1 MFFCRVAL
9 RYFIIFILLS
19 LFGFSQ
25 LKAQNLPMQ
34 LSRMGSRFT
43 IVPEIHNNHIR
54 ILPLGYS
61 LPEYTGLS
69 IVIEKDQQTTAFFGA
84 GGDLSSPLSIDYSP
98 TSLSFSAPIP
108 NTKAVLTCEILSPFT
123 PSLPDWR
130 TAPIMF
136 IKVTLTN
143 KDGQPVN
150 CTVSITGLHDRVHT
164 HVGGRELA
172 AVAAPL
178 RFSIDQS
185 ALIQQDINHHLA
197 PHLTEQR
204 WSNPQFHA
212 FTSDINGVFLL
223 GGRQKDGWESFA
235 TPNSGKISVHLQ
247 TNSGQSAEATA
258 AVLFY
263 TSSPILLVDGH
274 ACSFSYSKEFR
285 DPIRLLTDA
294 LENRHTLLQAD
305 AAFRATLQTTS
316 LTETLQYL
324 THTALQSFLAC
335 TWSVRLPDGSI
346 RYSEWEGYPLF
357 HSTMD
362 VVFNSCLFHLAYT
375 PDYLKNMLL
384 NWPRYAQDGDMPHD
398 MGKGLVIH
406 ENAYPVKMQAEENCN
421 YLLLHAMYAAR
432 THDFSIAKELKPV
445 IERVVQRLIS
455 SDTDGDGL
463 PNTGTINTFDD
474 APVSINMA
482 ENQVYLGI
490 KKAAALQAVSSL
502 FPDMLDSTI
511 RQKAQNRVDLIYSS
525 IIKSWTGTHFPIALS
540 APEKEAGTDPK
551 KISQVLLPHDQHH
564 PITANDS
571 AEDDITGYSNYA
583 AHGLVP
589 LWLCGLH
596 APSELEALMKTHLET
611 AHEKTTTP
619 YGDAHRD
626 GQQNVWVS
634 QNMWRD
640 LAALYLGADIDFS
653 ELHRQ
658 YTQVQSLSIGRR
670 DNTGRWEGFCDSP
683 FNAFLTAYSRGIPIL
698 GFSWITKGRIQ
709 LPKIQ
714 INE

>member
-1 MFFCRVAL
+1 
-9 RYFIIFILLS
+9 
-19 LFGFSQ
+19 
-25 LKAQNLPMQ
+25 MQ

-43 IVPEIHNNHIR
+43 IVPELHQNRIR
-54 ILPLGYS
+54 ILPLGYC

-69 IVIEKDQQTTAFFGA
+69 IDIDTGQQTVLFSNNDAEL
-84 GGDLSSPLSIDYSP
+84 LSSLSTEFYP
-98 TSLSFSAPIP
+98 TSQRFSAPIP
-108 NTKAVLTCEILSPFT
+108 DKKAQLAIELISPFT
-123 PSLPDWR
+123 PSLPKWR
-130 TAPIMF
+130 IAPIMLL
-136 IKVTLTN
+136 KVTVTN
-143 KDGQPVN
+143 LDDQPLD
-150 CTVSITGLHDRVHT
+150 CAVSVTGLHNRVHAD
-164 HVGGRELA
+164 VAGQEIA
-172 AVAAPL
+172 AIAAPL
-178 RFSIDQS
+178 RFTIDQA

-212 FTSDINGVFLL
+212 FSSDINGVFLL
-223 GGRQKDGWESFA
+223 GGQQKDGWESIA
-235 TPNSGKISVHLQ
+235 TPHSGKISIQLKADP
-247 TNSGQSAEATA
+247 GKSAETYA
-258 AVLFY
+258 AFLFY

-274 ACSFSYSKEFR
+274 TCSFTYLKDFR
-285 DPIRLLTDA
+285 DPVRLLTET
-294 LENRHTLLQAD
+294 LENRQILLQTD
-305 AAFRATLQTTS
+305 AAFQATLRTTS
-316 LTETLQYL
+316 STENLQYL

-375 PDYLKNMLL
+375 PDYLKDMLL
-384 NWPRYAQDGDMPHD
+384 NWPRYSQDGDMPHD

-406 ENAYPVKMQAEENCN
+406 QNAYPVKMQAEENCN

-445 IERVVQRLIS
+445 IERIVQRLIS

-463 PNTGTINTFDD
+463 PNTGVINTFDD

-490 KKAAALQAVSSL
+490 KKAAALQLTATL
-502 FPDMLDSTI
+502 FSEFLSPSTQQNALDRS
-511 RQKAQNRVDLIYSS
+511 NLIYNS
-525 IIKSWTGTHFPIALS
+525 IIESWTGTHFPIALS
-540 APEKEAGTDPK
+540 APEKEADTDPK
-551 KISQVLLPHDQHH
+551 KITQVLLPHDQHH
-564 PITANDS
+564 PITTVDS
-571 AEDDITGYSNYA
+571 KEDDITGYSNYA

-596 APSELEALMKTHLET
+596 APSELEKLMKTHLVT
-611 AHEKTTTP
+611 AHNKTSTP
-619 YGDAHRD
+619 YGNAHRD

-640 LAALYLGADIDFS
+640 LAALYLGADIDFA

-658 YTQVQSLSIGRR
+658 YTQVQSLSINRR

-683 FNAFLTAYSRGIPIL
+683 YNAFLTAYSRGIPIL
-698 GFSWITKGRIQ
+698 GCSWVTKGRIQ
-709 LPKIQ
+709 LPTIQ
-714 INE
+714 IDD